1 MDTDR
6 PAITPERFR
15 SGAHRQQSEG
25 KESIAAPPTGFWSD
39 AWSRLRKNT
48 GALIGLSFIVL
59 VVILAFLGP
68 LLTPYNTTG
77 QSIVDRFG
85 SPSGQYWFG
94 TDQFGRS
101 LWDRV
106 WVGTQVS
113 LYIGLLATVV
123 DLCIGVV
130 YGSLSAYYGGKVD
143 TVMQR
148 IVEVLIGIPNLVVVI
163 LAMLILNPGILSI
176 TFAIALTGW
185 TGTARLVRGQ
195 ILRLKEQ
202 EFFLA
207 SISLGAGAVRLIGRH
222 LIPNTLGIII
232 ITLMFTVP
240 SAIFFEAFL
249 GFIGLGIR
257 PPDASLGSLINQG
270 ASQIRYY
277 PYLTLIPC
285 TVLAVLMISFNLLG
299 DGLRDALDPRM
310 RR

>member
-1 MDTDR
+1 METDR
-6 PAITPERFR
+6 HPITPERFR
-15 SGAHRQQSEG
+15 SGAHRQQVRASEAI
-25 KESIAAPPTGFWSD
+25 SAPPTSYWRD

-48 GALIGLSFIVL
+48 GALVGLFLILL
-59 VVILAFLGP
+59 VVVLALVGP
-68 LLTPYNTTG
+68 MLTPYNVSD
-77 QSIVDRFG
+77 QSMVDRFG
-85 SPSGQYWFG
+85 SPSSGFWFG
-94 TDQFGRS
+94 TDAFGRS
-101 LWDRV
+101 FWDRV

-113 LYIGLLATVV
+113 LYIGLLATLV
-123 DLCIGVV
+123 DLFIGVI
-130 YGSLSAYYGGKVD
+130 YGSVSAYYGGKVD
-143 TVMQR
+143 TIMQR
-148 IVEVLIGIPNLVVVI
+148 VIEILIGIPNLVVVI
-163 LAMLILNPGILSI
+163 LAMLILNPGIVSI

-207 SISLGAGAVRLIGRH
+207 SISLGASAPRLIGRH

-249 GFIGLGIR
+249 SFIGLGIR
-257 PPDASLGSLINQG
+257 PPDASLGSLISEG

-285 TVLAVLMISFNLLG
+285 GVLAVLMVSFNLLG
-299 DGLRDALDPRM
+299 DGLRDALDPKM